1 MRYLTLLLCAMLV
14 TSCANKQQ
22 ERAVIAG
29 AILGGMIGAA
39 TAQPAPSRHHPA
51 LTGHASP
58 SAPDHAV
65 EEDDY
70 KEERRYDVEEEHDD
84 DHEKKKKRKKT
95 HDDDD

>member
-39 TAQPAPSRHHPA
+39 TAQPAS
-51 LTGHASP
+51 TGYASP
-58 SAPDHAV
+58 SAPHHAV

-70 KEERRYDVEEEHDD
+70 KEERRHDLEEEHDD
-84 DHEKKKKRKKT
+84 EHEKKKKRKKK
-95 HDDDD
+95 HDDDEHDDD